1 MIQLFDYI
9 KLVFSRDEK
18 SWKSLKN
25 TDKSRNFFMLNRF
38 MSIKYPVQAN
48 MLSHYKINP
57 EAVSD
62 YWHRNM
68 SSLHS
73 GTPVWVYAK
82 TVKKKD
88 VEKKLDLTSPEMIK
102 WYCDQNEISKR
113 DFDENVKFFGDNFL
127 SDIRSLEKILK
138 SQNAL

>member
-1 MIQLFDYI
+1 
-9 KLVFSRDEK
+9 
-18 SWKSLKN
+18 
-25 TDKSRNFFMLNRF
+25 
-38 MSIKYPVQAN
+38 
-48 MLSHYKINP
+48 
-57 EAVSD
+57 
-62 YWHRNM
+62 M

-73 GTPVWVYAK
+73 GTPTWIYAK

-88 VEKKLDLTSPEMIK
+88 VEKKLDLPSPEMIK
-102 WYCDQNEISKR
+102 WYCDQNEISRR